1 MANIYGEAIYKM
13 INLKEETKE
22 KLDGLVKYTNDDI
35 EFSKN
40 QDGSIAC
47 YVKYKGYNASIIL
60 EENEIFKY
68 ALQERKD
75 RVADAIKEL
84 IEEKLF
90 LELLKKNE

>member
-13 INLKEETKE
+13 INLKEEIKE
-22 KLDGLVKYTNDDI
+22 KLDGLIKFTNDDI

-47 YVKYKGYNASIIL
+47 YVKYKGYNASIKL

-68 ALQERKD
+68 ASQERKNPS
-75 RVADAIKEL
+75 DAIKEL

-90 LELLKKNE
+90 FELLKTNE